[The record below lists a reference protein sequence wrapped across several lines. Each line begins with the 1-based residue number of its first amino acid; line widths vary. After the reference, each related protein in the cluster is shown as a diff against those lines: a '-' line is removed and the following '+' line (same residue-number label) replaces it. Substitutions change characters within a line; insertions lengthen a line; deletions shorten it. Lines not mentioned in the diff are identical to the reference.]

1 MKTRRGNTTK
11 LKRRKGATAARS
23 RSSSATDLQKR
34 LDQRTRERDEARK
47 HLSVAQMHLAESLEQ
62 QTATSE
68 VLRVI
73 SSSPGELEP
82 VFQAMLENA
91 TRICGAEFGILLLFD
106 GSAMRVVAMN
116 NPPRAFA
123 EMRRDNPVIP
133 LEKSMLG
140 PLVRTKKT
148 SHVADITAEEPY
160 ASSPLAKVGG
170 ARTAGARDMIASLTF
185 DCHSSGG
192 R

>member
-11 LKRRKGATAARS
+11 LKRRKGATAARN

-91 TRICGAEFGILLLFD
+91 TRICGAKFGILLLFD

-133 LEKSMLG
+133 LEKLMLG

-148 SHVADITAEEPY
+148 ATIQRQTSYAAVEFCGPGRHRHREHPVAQRA
-160 ASSPLAKVGG
+160 A
-170 ARTAGARDMIASLTF
+170 
-185 DCHSSGG
+185 
-192 R
+192 